1 MNKAEFNKY
10 IQKSIIKHMKTGKVS
25 MNCNID
31 QANAII
37 DIFLEG
43 VLLGLEE
50 QDEISLVGFGR
61 FYKRRM
67 KSRQG
72 RNPKTG
78 EVMNIPEHVLLK
90 FFVGKKLKEAC
101 NPKPKKPVK
110 KAKKT
115 TL

>member
-1 MNKAEFNKY
+1 
-10 IQKSIIKHMKTGKVS
+10 
-25 MNCNID
+25 
-31 QANAII
+31 
-37 DIFLEG
+37 
-43 VLLGLEE
+43 
-50 QDEISLVGFGR
+50 
-61 FYKRRM
+61 M

-101 NPKPKKPVK
+101 NPKPKQLTK

-115 TL
+115 VL

>member
-10 IQKSIIKHMKTGKVS
+10 IQKVIIKHMKTGKVS
-25 MNCNID
+25 MNCNAD

-37 DIFLEG
+37 DIFLDG

-61 FYKRRM
+61 FYKRKM
-67 KSRQG
+67 QSRQG

-78 EVMNIPEHVLLK
+78 ETLNIPAHVQLK
-90 FFVGKKLKEAC
+90 FFVGTKLKEAC
-101 NPKPKKPVK
+101 NPKPKQPLK

-115 TL
+115 AL

>member
-1 MNKAEFNKY
+1 
-10 IQKSIIKHMKTGKVS
+10 

-31 QANAII
+31 QAHAII
-37 DIFLEG
+37 YIFLDG
-43 VLLGLEE
+43 ILLGLEE

-61 FYKRRM
+61 FYKRKM
-67 KSRQG
+67 QSRQG

-78 EVMNIPEHVLLK
+78 ETLNIPAHVQLK

-101 NPKPKKPVK
+101 NPKPKKPIK